1 MSWKL
6 TFDLLVIAAYFAGV
20 IGIGIYF
27 SRKNRDV
34 SEFTLG
40 GRSIPWWAVL
50 ASILAA
56 EISAGTFFGA
66 PGEGFKTRNFTYAQ
80 LMVGYLLA
88 RVIVSFVFIPAFYRH
103 NVVSIYE
110 FLENRFGPRTRRLA
124 SAVFLIT
131 RSLAS
136 GSRLWVPTILLVVIW
151 DRMHPGNP
159 LVGLPQFY
167 FTGAVLVLIALL
179 TAAYTAVGGIK
190 AVIWTDVLQIAV
202 LFGALG
208 FSLYYLLGHIPGGW
222 EGAKTYLT
230 GPHDLTLW
238 SWTGE
243 LPEGKAWA
251 DYTLWQKITQ
261 VLTQEFTVWAA
272 FLGSTF
278 ITLATHGTDQ
288 DMVQRMLTAKNKSQ
302 SATATIL
309 SGLADIPVTIAVLA
323 IGILLYVFYGFIVQD
338 PNLPLNAKGLPD
350 SSKAFPYFV
359 VDVMPGGLRG
369 LVIAGVLATTM
380 GSLGTAL
387 NSLATSYSRD
397 FHFRWFSTPADEHG
411 RVRIIK
417 IATVAFAGVLIGIG
431 LLTAYVKATHP
442 DLSIIGIILG
452 SFGYTYG
459 SLLGIFMVALFTK
472 NRGSDTGNLIAM
484 TIGFLVVAVL
494 SNLLHLGDLVNA
506 AVAGDF
512 GSTLGLILSGGFK
525 PLEAPVRN
533 FQLPAIEFP
542 WRIMVGTLVTA
553 AAALCFATKDSERL
567 GTPDEV

>member
-20 IGIGIYF
+20 IGIGFYF
-27 SRKNRDV
+27 SRRNQDTAD
-34 SEFTLG
+34 FALG

-66 PGEGFKTRNFTYAQ
+66 PGEGFKTRNFTYGQMMA
-80 LMVGYLLA
+80 GYLLA
-88 RVIVSFVFIPAFYRH
+88 RIVVSFVFIPAFYRH

-124 SAVFLIT
+124 SAVFLLT

-136 GSRLWVPTILLVVIW
+136 GSRLWVPTVLLVVMW
-151 DRMHPGNP
+151 DRMNPDNP
-159 LVGLPQFY
+159 LTGWEQFW
-167 FTGAVLVLIALL
+167 FTGAALIFISLL
-179 TAAYTAVGGIK
+179 TAAYTAIGGIK

-208 FSLYYLLGHIPGGW
+208 FSFWYLLANIPGGW
-222 EGAKTYLT
+222 AGAKTHLT
-230 GPHDLTLW
+230 GPLDLTLW
-238 SWTGE
+238 TWHGE
-243 LPEGKAWA
+243 LKPGITWDSLSFWEKTRNILTT
-251 DYTLWQKITQ
+251 DY
-261 VLTQEFTVWAA
+261 TVWAA

-302 SATATIL
+302 SAAATIL
-309 SGLADIPVTIAVLA
+309 SGLADIPVTAAVLG
-323 IGILLYVFYGFIVQD
+323 IGILLYVFYTHIQID
-338 PNLPLNAKGLPD
+338 PNLPLAAGKPD
-350 SSKAFPYFV
+350 SAKIFPYFV

-417 IATVAFAGVLIGIG
+417 IATVAFALVLIVIG
-431 LLTAYVKATHP
+431 LLTAFVKATNP
-442 DLSIIGIILG
+442 NLSIIGIIFG

-472 NRGSDTGNLIAM
+472 NRGSDLGNIIAM
-484 TIGFLVVAVL
+484 TAGFLSVAVL
-494 SNLLHLGDLVNA
+494 SNLFGLGEFVNRLLV
-506 AVAGDF
+506 G
-512 GSTLGLILSGGFK
+512 TI
-525 PLEAPVRN
+525 E
-533 FQLPAIEFP
+533 LPFVTFP
-542 WRIMVGTLVTA
+542 WRIMFGTIVTA
-553 AAALCFATKDSERL
+553 GVALCFATKDTERL
-567 GTPDEV
+567 GTPDEIV